1 MASAADPRLA
11 NAPGFGLC
19 RKCPYRET
27 APASLCF
34 ACARQTFEGLAPK
47 RCTVCDLQ
55 FEAGE
60 TACRNPTCARSD
72 RKFGW
77 NYAVA
82 MRSGVLEE
90 AINDYK
96 YRGVRAWAT
105 IFGRVLAGFLEE
117 QARTFRQFHI
127 ITASP
132 TFVGDGG
139 RPFNHTRVVLEAAAR
154 ELSAGSGW
162 PFDLTGD
169 PVIVKTKPTEALVG
183 KPYKQRRTYAET
195 ELRAALAV
203 PAPGRTV
210 GKNVLVYDDVFTDGL
225 TLNEVARAL
234 RDQGAAKIVCGVTLC
249 RQPWRRRVVEAE
261 TVPF

>member
-132 TFVGDGG
+132 TYVGDGG

-154 ELSAGSGW
+154 ELSAGR
-162 PFDLTGD
+162 
-169 PVIVKTKPTEALVG
+169 A
-183 KPYKQRRTYAET
+183 RRAS
-195 ELRAALAV
+195 A
-203 PAPGRTV
+203 GS
-210 GKNVLVYDDVFTDGL
+210 DS
-225 TLNEVARAL
+225 
-234 RDQGAAKIVCGVTLC
+234 
-249 RQPWRRRVVEAE
+249 RQECSRLRRRFHRWPYAKRGGASAARSGRGQDRVRCNTLQAAVAW
-261 TVPF
+261 PSS